1 MNRDTFLIATTRVY
15 FAAPEV
21 GYDTLMVRV
30 AELPYMYRGEEIEDF
45 GEYDLTIR
53 KAGECDERV
62 KLKVQHLVTTIREE
76 KDTTLCEGKGYEHNE
91 VEYFEMTTIVD
102 SLWVNR
108 DTILITTIKV
118 EFAAPEVEYDTVL
131 VREADLQSGYY
142 YELADV
148 YIYAVGVYDYEI
160 TADGECTRKISLT
173 VEKDIPSLIDE
184 VVEEEKPKLIM
195 IDGVI
200 YIFYKGEYYTLLG
213 ARAMR
218 D

>member
-1 MNRDTFLIATTRVY
+1 M
-15 FAAPEV
+15 
-21 GYDTLMVRV
+21 
-30 AELPYMYRGEEIEDF
+30 
-45 GEYDLTIR
+45 
-53 KAGECDERV
+53 
-62 KLKVQHLVTTIREE
+62 
-76 KDTTLCEGKGYEHNE
+76 CEGKGYEHNE
-91 VEYFEMTTIVD
+91 VEYFETTTIVD

-184 VVEEEKPKLIM
+184 VEEEEKPKLIM

-213 ARAMR
+213 AKGGINEE
-218 D
+218 